1 MFFASGASALIFEA
15 LWFHQA
21 SLAFGNSVWAS
32 SLVLSGFMAGMA
44 LGNLLCERYADNL
57 RSALYAYGCL
67 ELVVAFSGIM
77 LVALLPGVGKSLAPL
92 AGALAS
98 LPLLLNGLRFVVS
111 FLLLLVPSAAMGM
124 TLPILLR
131 AFGASERRFG
141 SALGLLYGANT
152 LGAVAGVMATEL
164 TLLVALGVRGSS
176 FVAGG
181 LNVFAV
187 IVALRLLQ
195 SDEGGAKDAVPAVR
209 LPWTGFRVLAGAFL
223 SGFAL
228 LALEVVWLRVLM
240 LFLNDSP
247 LAFAIVLAVVLTGIA
262 VGGLLASAW
271 LSRIEHADRYLP
283 MVAYSAGMLGVGGF
297 LLYPGY
303 LQRYLMADQT
313 ALSIL
318 AVATPLVLPTSLASG
333 ALFALLGAAL
343 RRVTPSN
350 AAATARLAFFNT
362 LGAGVGSLLAGFVL
376 LPRFGMEWSL
386 FGLLAL
392 YGVIGLLT
400 AAQRELTAS
409 LRGVSLVT
417 FVAVLALFPFG
428 DVRSVYVDGSA
439 RRWMREGDSVVAV
452 REGLSST
459 IVHIRHT
466 QNGLPLFDQ
475 LATNAYSMTVND
487 FAARRYMDLFVYL
500 PVAIHPHVRRALLVG
515 YGLGN
520 TAEALVRTKEIEH
533 IDVVDTSREM
543 LEMSRKVEPKRR
555 LQPIDDPRVQVHIED
570 GRYFLESTTQHFD
583 LITGEPPPP
592 IMAGVSSLYSREY
605 FQLLHRRLADG
616 GIATYWLPMM
626 NITAGTGKSIIA
638 AFCGAFEDCSLWHGS
653 ARNVMLMGTRK
664 ARGPVTEQRFRKQF
678 SDPAQ
683 HDEFTAVGFDDA
695 AQLGAL
701 FIGDAA
707 YLKQLTRSSPPLI
720 DDRPKRMH
728 QPGTHEQRDAL
739 IWLWRDT
746 KGAAQRFVT
755 SGFIAGLWPQAMF
768 RSTLREFENQR
779 VLNDLLF
786 PEQTPVRQLEVL
798 HQVLHATRLQLPVLL
813 LLGSDSDVQRAIAH
827 LPTAKREAPEWLLH
841 RAAGYLAVRDY
852 NAALPLLLRVPED
865 QVPYPDLVAY
875 VQYVV
880 QREAGAVPDQPGPM
894 R

>member
-1 MFFASGASALIFEA
+1 VL
-15 LWFHQA
+15 
-21 SLAFGNSVWAS
+21 LA
-32 SLVLSGFMAGMA
+32 
-44 LGNLLCERYADNL
+44 
-57 RSALYAYGCL
+57 
-67 ELVVAFSGIM
+67 
-77 LVALLPGVGKSLAPL
+77 K
-92 AGALAS
+92 
-98 LPLLLNGLRFVVS
+98 
-111 FLLLLVPSAAMGM
+111 
-124 TLPILLR
+124 
-131 AFGASERRFG
+131 
-141 SALGLLYGANT
+141 
-152 LGAVAGVMATEL
+152 
-164 TLLVALGVRGSS
+164 LGVRGSS
-176 FVAGG
+176 LVAGG

-195 SDEGGAKDAVPAVR
+195 SASAPVTAPLVR
-209 LPWTGFRVLAGAFL
+209 LPWNGLRLLTAAFL

-262 VGGLLASAW
+262 VGGLLASVW
-271 LSRIEHADRYLP
+271 LSRIESADRYVP
-283 MVAYSAGMLGVGGF
+283 MVAYGAGMLGVGGF
-297 LLYPGY
+297 LLYPSY

-318 AVATPLVLPTSLASG
+318 EVATPLVLPTSLASG

-350 AAATARLAFFNT
+350 AAATARLALFNT
-362 LGAGVGSLLAGFVL
+362 LGAGLGSLLAGFVL

-386 FGLLAL
+386 FGLFAL

-400 AAQRELTAS
+400 AAQRELTAA

-428 DVRSVYVDGSA
+428 DVRSIYVDGSA

-466 QNGLPLFDQ
+466 QNGLALFDQ

-500 PVAIHPHVRRALLVG
+500 PVAVHPHVRRALLVG

-520 TAEALVRTKEIEH
+520 TAEALVRTREIEH
-533 IDVVDTSREM
+533 IDVVDTSHEM
-543 LEMSRKVEPKRR
+543 LEMSRKVEPKRPV
-555 LQPIDDPRVQVHIED
+555 QPLDDPRVRVHIED
-570 GRYFLESTTQHFD
+570 GRYFLESTTQRFD

-605 FQLLHRRLADG
+605 FQLLHERLADG
-616 GIATYWLPMM
+616 GIVTYWLPMM
-626 NITAGTGKSIIA
+626 NITAGTGKAIIA

-653 ARNVMLMGTRK
+653 ARNFMLMGTRN
-664 ARGPVTEQRFRKQF
+664 ARGPVTEQRFRQQF
-678 SDPAQ
+678 SDPVL
-683 HDEFTAVGFDDA
+683 HDEFAAVGFDDA
-695 AQLGAL
+695 AQLGPL
-701 FIGDAA
+701 FIGDAM
-707 YLKQLTRSSPPLI
+707 YLKQLTRSSSPLI
-720 DDRPKRMH
+720 DDRPKRMD
-728 QPGTHEQRDAL
+728 QPGTREQRDAL
-739 IWLWRDT
+739 IWQWRDT
-746 KGAAQRFVT
+746 KAAVQRFGR
-755 SGFIAGLWPQAMF
+755 SKLIARLWPQAMF
-768 RSTLREFENQR
+768 KGALRQFENQR

-798 HQVLHATRLQLPVLL
+798 HEMLHATRLQLPVLL
-813 LLGSDSDVQRAIAH
+813 LMGSDSDVQRAVGR
-827 LPTAKREAPEWLLH
+827 LPAAKREAPEWLIH

-852 NAALPLLLRVPED
+852 KAALPLLKRVPD
-865 QVPYPDLVAY
+865 NQLPYPDLTTY
-875 VQYVV
+875 VEYVV
-880 QREAGAVPDQPGPM
+880 QREAGTAPDQPGPA